1 MSLTTWY
8 LETTD
13 PGGLR
18 PARDPGGDVR
28 FDRVGIPSPAF
39 SRFLYERVGG
49 DWQWTDRLP
58 WTDRQWRDRVDRPG
72 LETWVLYLDGAP
84 AGYTELEAQ
93 PDGAVEIVYFGL
105 LPGFLGRGLGGH
117 MLTLTLRRA
126 WDLADRLPGREPTR
140 RVWLHTC
147 SLDGEHALANY
158 RSRGLSVYRTTRE
171 QVDTSTKGRRPAAPR
186 TVLL

>member
-13 PGGLR
+13 PRSLR
-18 PARDPGGDVR
+18 PAREPRGDVR
-28 FDRVGIPSPAF
+28 FVRVGVPSPAF
-39 SRFLYERVGG
+39 NRFLYERVGG
-49 DWQWTDRLP
+49 AWQWTDRLA
-58 WTDRQWRDRVDRPG
+58 WTERDWSAWTARPG

-93 PDGAVEIVYFGL
+93 DGGAVEIVYFGL

-117 MLTLTLRRA
+117 MLTLALERA
-126 WDLADRLPGREPTR
+126 WDLAGRLAGREPTR

-147 SLDGEHALANY
+147 SLDGEHALSNY
-158 RSRGLSVYRTTRE
+158 RARGLSVYRTTQE
-171 QVDTSTKGRRPAAPR
+171 QVDTSTKGRVATDPR
-186 TVLL
+186 ST